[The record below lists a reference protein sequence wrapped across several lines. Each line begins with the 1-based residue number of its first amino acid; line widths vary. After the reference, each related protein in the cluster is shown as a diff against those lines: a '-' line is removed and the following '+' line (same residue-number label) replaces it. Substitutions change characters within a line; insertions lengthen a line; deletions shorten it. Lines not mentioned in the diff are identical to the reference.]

1 MRTEHLEYVG
11 RYAWQNYQLMNNTG
25 EKTGD
30 VERSPGQALLL
41 GTESWCKTRSWY
53 PGSSS
58 DKKSKIRSFVS
69 YLSEKWVISAL
80 ETIKDVAG
88 SKGELILYFKS
99 KFWAWVGKL
108 RADSVHQIVIYSL
121 RPLSKLRRARLKLF
135 TLGGNLFKLSLATY
149 SVRFPNESL
158 EFVCDRT
165 PRHKCKTPSS
175 GTACFSPTS
184 CPRTGLSVGNCRLWC
199 VRSWMLWYELRES
212 SRFVSRVPSQFNKQI
227 CPCVC

>member
-1 MRTEHLEYVG
+1 MQILILG
-11 RYAWQNYQLMNNTG
+11 I
-25 EKTGD
+25 
-30 VERSPGQALLL
+30 PGCFLIGVLDL
-41 GTESWCKTRSWY
+41 
-53 PGSSS
+53 
-58 DKKSKIRSFVS
+58 FLFLS
-69 YLSEKWVISAL
+69 YLSEKWVNSAL
-80 ETIKDVAG
+80 EMIRDVAG

-108 RADSVHQIVIYSL
+108 RADSVHRFVFYIL
-121 RPLSKLRRARLKLF
+121 RPLSKLRRALLKLL

-158 EFVCDRT
+158 EFVYDRT

-199 VRSWMLWYELRES
+199 VRG
-212 SRFVSRVPSQFNKQI
+212 
-227 CPCVC
+227 